1 MNFTYMPIACVL
13 AVLACAAPAAAA
25 DAGPALATARVELR
39 AVDDVYAADA
49 LIEAVRQATV
59 SAQIAG
65 TVTEFMVDAGDRVK
79 KGQLL
84 ARIDARDTDAQ
95 LAARRAGVA
104 HAEALLVQARQI
116 HERNRSLL
124 EKSFISQA
132 ALDKSEAD
140 YRAAQAE
147 LEAARAAS
155 TQASTSRSFAE
166 VRSPIDGIVTQ
177 RLLETGELAVPGEA
191 VIAIH
196 DPATLRAVGSIPQ
209 FMLSKVGQV
218 SSARV
223 VLPATQQAIEATR
236 VTVLPASD
244 PRLLSTQVR
253 ADLPAGLVA
262 GLTPGVAAKIL
273 LKLATTQKLV
283 VPEAALIRRG
293 ELTAVKVLANGRSQL
308 RQVRVGPTT
317 GTGVVEVLAGL
328 IAGEQVAIGRSADER

>member
-13 AVLACAAPAAAA
+13 ALLACAAPAAAA

-177 RLLETGELAVPGEA
+177 RLLETGELAVPGKA
-191 VIAIH
+191 VIAVH
-196 DPATLRAVGSIPQ
+196 DPATLRAIGSIPQ

-223 VLPATQQAIEATR
+223 VLPATQQVIEATR

-253 ADLPAGLVA
+253 ADLPPAWS
-262 GLTPGVAAKIL
+262 PG
-273 LKLATTQKLV
+273 
-283 VPEAALIRRG
+283 
-293 ELTAVKVLANGRSQL
+293 
-308 RQVRVGPTT
+308 
-317 GTGVVEVLAGL
+317 
-328 IAGEQVAIGRSADER
+328 

>member
-1 MNFTYMPIACVL
+1 MNLHVFRFAAAL
-13 AVLACAAPAAAA
+13 AVLLTGVANAADVAAPA
-25 DAGPALATARVELR
+25 ATARVELR

-65 TVTEFMVDAGDRVK
+65 TVTEFMADAGDRVK

-84 ARIDARDTDAQ
+84 ARIDARETDAQ

-104 HAEALLVQARQI
+104 QAEALMVQARQNR
-116 HERNRSLL
+116 ERNRSLL
-124 EKSFISQA
+124 EKNFISQA

-155 TQASTSRSFAE
+155 VQASTARSFAE
-166 VRSPIDGIVTQ
+166 LRAPIDGVVTQ
-177 RLLETGELAVPGEA
+177 RLLETGELAVPGKP

-196 DPATLRAVGSIPQ
+196 DPAALRAVGSIPQ
-209 FMLSKVGQV
+209 FVLARAGRV
-218 SSARV
+218 SAARIA
-223 VLPATQQAIEATR
+223 LPATQQVIDATR
-236 VTVLPASD
+236 VTVLPAAD

-253 ADLPAGLVA
+253 ADLPAGDVA
-262 GLTPGVAAKIL
+262 GVAPGTAAKIL
-273 LKLATTQKLV
+273 LKLGTAQKLV

-293 ELTAVKVLANGRSQL
+293 ELIAVKVVTSGRTQL
-308 RQVRVGPTT
+308 RQVRVGPST
-317 GTGVVEVLAGL
+317 GTGLVEVLAGL
-328 IAGEQVAIGRSADER
+328 SAGEQVMIAKGGDPQ